1 MADEKTEG
9 KWFKNGKAVS
19 ESDRV
24 APSSEAANRVL
35 TIKETSDADSATY
48 EFRAE
53 GAPKPATGFS
63 IAANGVT
70 AALGAAQ
77 VAFVYDADSAGI
89 RSKAGFST
97 FWFWKT
103 RSSYNF

>member
-1 MADEKTEG
+1 MADKKTEG

-24 APSSEAANRVL
+24 KPTVEDANRVL
-35 TIKETSDADSATY
+35 TIKETTDADSAVY

-53 GAPKPATGFS
+53 GAPKPATAFS
-63 IAANGVT
+63 IESNGVT

-77 VAFVYDADSAGI
+77 VAFAFDAEAAGI
-89 RSKAGFST
+89 RSKVIHYRT
-97 FWFWKT
+97 L
-103 RSSYNF
+103 